1 MIFIRESKHNIPICR
16 SSLWKSAP
24 FLLPVGRNYAF
35 QDPHFWAK
43 GAGHPSAVKIRSRH
57 MGCPVKNDDFGGVPP
72 PLRASCFLLRNLF
85 RVTENTACWVPK
97 HIMFRGLKNGSN
109 ITSRSRLFAGQ
120 SEEANRPFPKP
131 TSGTKPIKK
140 EGSQASY
147 SKRPADWLTSV
158 LTEAL
163 TDWSTD
169 WLKSRSYCFA
179 VSLLC
184 WHTVLL
190 FYWHTVLLA
199 LCFVVLRTY
208 WFADTSWIHRTGAT
222 TRLRPL
228 STFLHRGRLGAAPTA
243 EAR

>member
-1 MIFIRESKHNIPICR
+1 MAANSFVLHCLCVWRKGRVTASIWDGTSHWMFVISRDYSQKTDMIFIRESKHNIPICR

-131 TSGTKPIKK
+131 TSGTK
-140 EGSQASY
+140 
-147 SKRPADWLTSV
+147 
-158 LTEAL
+158 
-163 TDWSTD
+163 
-169 WLKSRSYCFA
+169 
-179 VSLLC
+179 
-184 WHTVLL
+184 
-190 FYWHTVLLA
+190 
-199 LCFVVLRTY
+199 
-208 WFADTSWIHRTGAT
+208 
-222 TRLRPL
+222 
-228 STFLHRGRLGAAPTA
+228 LH
-243 EAR
+243 